1 MLSDSERS
9 LLLEELARRPRGLAD
24 SFTHEAT
31 LTTPACG
38 DTVTVRLTLD
48 PASSEMQEVSWDGHG
63 CTVSMTA
70 TAALCVLPLTDTPSF
85 RKLHAAYTDSVDG
98 GAVLEDDLLADLEPF
113 AGIGRFPLRAQCATL
128 AWRTLASAIDVGAV
142 PQV

>member
-9 LLLEELARRPRGLAD
+9 LLLEELARAPHGLAE

-38 DTVTVRLTLD
+38 DTVTVRVTLGPD
-48 PASSEMQEVSWDGHG
+48 SSEMQELTWDGHG
-63 CTVSMTA
+63 CTVSM
-70 TAALCVLPLTDTPSF
+70 AAAAAMCALPLTDTPAF
-85 RKLHAAYTDSVDG
+85 RALLVAYTASVNG
-98 GAVLEDDLLADLEPF
+98 GAPLQGDLEPF

-128 AWRTLASAIDVGAV
+128 AWRALELALVDVEPA
-142 PQV
+142 P

>member
-24 SFTHEAT
+24 SFTHSFS

-48 PASSEMQEVSWDGHG
+48 PRGQMKELSWDGHG
-63 CTVSMTA
+63 CTVSM
-70 TAALCVLPLTDTPSF
+70 AASAAMCALPLTDVPSF
-85 RKLHAAYTDSVDG
+85 GMLHGAYTDSVGG
-98 GAVLEDDLLADLEPF
+98 GAVLEGDVLGDLEAF

-128 AWRTLASAIDVGAV
+128 PWRALASAIDVGAV